1 MNGVQFSKMP
11 FVILL
16 VAIMCSSQAED
27 PLTCILSGVILGIFR
42 QKITAEE
49 ILFLG
54 KGKPH
59 H

>member
-16 VAIMCSSQAED
+16 VAIMCRSQAED

-42 QKITAEE
+42 QKINAEE